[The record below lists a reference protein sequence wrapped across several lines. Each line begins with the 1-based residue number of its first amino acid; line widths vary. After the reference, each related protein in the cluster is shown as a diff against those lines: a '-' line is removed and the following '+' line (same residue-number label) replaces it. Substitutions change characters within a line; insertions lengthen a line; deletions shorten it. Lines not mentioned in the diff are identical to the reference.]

1 MRGLGFCVVVF
12 GVFFV
17 CVCLIGFFPLCM
29 CRVGRLFDK

>member
-12 GVFFV
+12 GFFFV